1 MMHAHGNVLVHT
13 RNDYDNEYERIR
25 RHTLSLRRC
34 MSCDERRY
42 EHSYLLS
49 LSLSLSL
56 THTLALPKKQS
67 KVSFL
72 LYHEHK

>member
-1 MMHAHGNVLVHT
+1 
-13 RNDYDNEYERIR
+13 
-25 RHTLSLRRC
+25 

-49 LSLSLSL
+49 LSLSLTHTH